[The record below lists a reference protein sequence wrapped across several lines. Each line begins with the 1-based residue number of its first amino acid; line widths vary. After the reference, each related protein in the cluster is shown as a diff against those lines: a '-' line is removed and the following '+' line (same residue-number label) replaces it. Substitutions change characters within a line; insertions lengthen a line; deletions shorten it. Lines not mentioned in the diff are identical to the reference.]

1 MEKLAYFRIRFNEQI
16 QYKAAALAGICTQFA
31 FGAMYIMINLAFMK
45 NSNATDMTIRQMV
58 SYVWLG
64 QAFLEIVQIWGA
76 DKEILGQIKTG
87 KIVMDLVKPVDVY
100 NTWFFKT
107 AGRKIARVILR
118 FIPLVII
125 TMLPIWG
132 EYSLMIQTDPKILLL
147 FFITLTFSFLINLAY
162 MMLVYAVAMI
172 FVNAISIRQVFQLLL
187 EIGSGLII
195 PIPFMPEAVV
205 NVLKFTP
212 FYYIQNISFNI
223 YTGYYHDYKE
233 IFFMILMQMFW
244 IVVLIGTGKLI
255 VKNRLKKLVVQGG

>member
-16 QYKAAALAGICTQFA
+16 QYKAAAIAAICTQFA

-45 NSNATDMTIRQMV
+45 NTGATDMTVRQMV
-58 SYVWLG
+58 SSVWLG
-64 QAFLEIVQIWGA
+64 QAFLEAVQIWGA
-76 DKEILGQIKTG
+76 DKDIFEQIKTG
-87 KIVMDLVKPVDVY
+87 KIVMDLVKPIDIY
-100 NTWFFKT
+100 NMWFFKS
-107 AGRKIARVILR
+107 AGKKLARLILR
-118 FIPLVII
+118 LVPLVVI

-132 EYSLMIQTDPKILLL
+132 DYGLMIQTDPKVLIL
-147 FFITLTFSFLINLAY
+147 FFITLFFSFIINLAY
-162 MMLVYAVAMI
+162 MMLVFAVAMI

-205 NVLKFTP
+205 NVLKLTP

-233 IFFMILMQMFW
+233 IAVMIAMQIFW
-244 IVVLIGTGKLI
+244 TIVLITTGKLI